1 MTTSPRRLRRERTGT
16 SSRTGRSQRSSS
28 RSGLSRPATRRSP
41 PGCCP
46 RYRLAQ
52 DPRGPNVMTI
62 EQRAPEPLRVVLV
75 DDHPVY
81 RAGLARLLRES
92 GVDVIAEL
100 PNGETALH
108 VVEELAPDVVVMDLN
123 MPGMSGLEA
132 TRRLVAQSPATRVL
146 VVSVSAQEADVTD
159 AILAGASGYILK
171 ESPVEEVVAGIQ
183 AAAAGQ
189 SLISP
194 RIATML
200 LQRIRDAAGAVDM
213 DLAPAHLSAREL
225 EVLSLMAEGKS
236 NHEIA
241 EALVISPSTVHNHIS
256 SILMKLQVENRVQA
270 AVRAVR
276 DRLI

>member
-1 MTTSPRRLRRERTGT
+1 MIDEPR
-16 SSRTGRSQRSSS
+16 
-28 RSGLSRPATRRSP
+28 
-41 PGCCP
+41 
-46 RYRLAQ
+46 
-52 DPRGPNVMTI
+52 
-62 EQRAPEPLRVVLV
+62 PEPLRVVLV

-92 GVDVIAEL
+92 GVDVVAEV
-100 PNGETALH
+100 PNGEAALL
-108 VVEELAPDVVVMDLN
+108 VVEETAPDVVVMDLN
-123 MPGMSGLEA
+123 MPGMTGLEA

-146 VVSVSAQEADVTD
+146 IVSVSAQEADVTD

-171 ESPVEEVVAGIQ
+171 ESPVEEVVAGIR
-183 AAAAGQ
+183 AAANGQ

-194 RIATML
+194 RIATVL
-200 LQRIRDAAGAVDM
+200 LQRIRDAARSLDI
-213 DLAPAHLSAREL
+213 DLAPAQLSAREL
-225 EVLSLMAEGKS
+225 EVLGLMAEGKS

>member
-1 MTTSPRRLRRERTGT
+1 LDA
-16 SSRTGRSQRSSS
+16 SQVVIQ
-28 RSGLSRPATRRSP
+28 L
-41 PGCCP
+41 
-46 RYRLAQ
+46 
-52 DPRGPNVMTI
+52 I
-62 EQRAPEPLRVVLV
+62 EEPSPEPLRVVLV

-92 GVDVIAEL
+92 GVDVIAEV
-100 PNGETALH
+100 PNGETALT
-108 VVEELAPDVVVMDLN
+108 VVEELAPDVVIMDLN

-200 LQRIRDAAGAVDM
+200 LQRIRDAGGAVDM
-213 DLAPAHLSAREL
+213 ELAAAHLSAREL
-225 EVLSLMAEGKS
+225 EVLGLMAEGKS

-256 SILMKLQVENRVQA
+256 SILLKLQVENRVQA

>member
-1 MTTSPRRLRRERTGT
+1 VFDEP
-16 SSRTGRSQRSSS
+16 SS
-28 RSGLSRPATRRSP
+28 
-41 PGCCP
+41 
-46 RYRLAQ
+46 
-52 DPRGPNVMTI
+52 
-62 EQRAPEPLRVVLV
+62 EPLRIMLV

-92 GVDVIAEL
+92 GLDVIAEL
-100 PNGETALH
+100 PNGEAALEA
-108 VVEELAPDVVVMDLN
+108 VEEMAPDVVVMDLN

-171 ESPVEEVVAGIQ
+171 ESPVEEVVAGIR

-200 LQRIRDAAGAVDM
+200 LQRIRDAAGTVNV
-213 DLAPAHLSAREL
+213 DLAPANLSAREL

-270 AVRAVR
+270 AVRAIR
-276 DRLI
+276 ERLI